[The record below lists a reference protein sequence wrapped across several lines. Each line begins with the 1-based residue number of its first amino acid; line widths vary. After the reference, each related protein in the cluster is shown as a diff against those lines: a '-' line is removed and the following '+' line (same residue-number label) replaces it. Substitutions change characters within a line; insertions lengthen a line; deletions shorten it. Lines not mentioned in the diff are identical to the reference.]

1 MNIYINLFLQKNH
14 SYTRHFSCLR
24 QHWKQVAVLSIVRW
38 FLLPDEPEK
47 SCSAWNVRGESLEE
61 SQGRRALN
69 TTSCQGFV
77 CRVREGPAT
86 QLTFSQQWSRLIW
99 RLTRVPTSLWEHT
112 EWTHRKI
119 PQLFFSLSRCCCFFK
134 SSNSSLSELEISNS
148 FFF

>member
-24 QHWKQVAVLSIVRW
+24 QHWKQAAVLSIVRW

-61 SQGRRALN
+61 SRGRRALN

-77 CRVREGPAT
+77 CRVRGRASYPANT
-86 QLTFSQQWSRLIW
+86 VSTVESSD
-99 RLTRVPTSLWEHT
+99 TTSNQSPDRSVRTYWVDT
-112 EWTHRKI
+112 EKY
-119 PQLFFSLSRCCCFFK
+119 PNCFFL
-134 SSNSSLSELEISNS
+134 SLAAGFS
-148 FFF
+148 FFLNLQTLHYLSLR